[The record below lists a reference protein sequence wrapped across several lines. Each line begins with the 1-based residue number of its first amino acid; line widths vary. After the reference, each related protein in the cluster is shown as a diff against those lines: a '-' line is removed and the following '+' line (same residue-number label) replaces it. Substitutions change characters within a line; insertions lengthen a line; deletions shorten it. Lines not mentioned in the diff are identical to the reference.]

1 MRQFSTDEEIRGYI
15 EKSIDGIELLN
26 ECRLYREEQLQITED
41 VMRIRNSTEW
51 LIRINKVIHN
61 LTYAIIKSY
70 EYAKLMISPLEET
83 ENSQM
88 YSFYLEDAV
97 YRDIVLWDLLRQ
109 FLNEFYECGYGVND
123 EINIFSFLSQS
134 IVKQKIGN
142 ENVRRLK
149 NYLNSIEHKEVRIRL
164 RNHFTHS
171 LDDTSSYIF
180 HRVNNGKMQADLGNV
195 FPKYPYENIVFILDD
210 IHKFIEFAKIY
221 VEKVEN
227 FLTKKVM
234 MVTIEC
240 NLKCGKVSE
249 DAEHWSIS
257 VLHEKAERILSPC
270 NNPCN
275 YAIEYEGCYVCKP
288 VSVNYCRINETDKKY
303 KGKIEVHMDYTEMKQ
318 NFVTREEN

>member
-1 MRQFSTDEEIRGYI
+1 MRQFSTDEEIREYI
-15 EKSIDGIELLN
+15 EKSIDGIELLK

-83 ENSQM
+83 ENSQI

-109 FLNEFYECGYGVND
+109 FLNEFYECGYGVDD

-142 ENVRRLK
+142 ANARRLK

-195 FPKYPYENIVFILDD
+195 FPKHPYENIVFILDD

-221 VEKVEN
+221 VGKVEN

-257 VLHEKAERILSPC
+257 VLHERAERILSLC

-275 YAIEYEGCYVCKP
+275 YAIEYEGGYVCKP